1 MKKNIFNTIVPA
13 SFNGFRIDK
22 FLQSEVSEL
31 SRTRI
36 QGLILDGQ
44 VKLNNI
50 IIKNNSKKIKEK
62 DEIMV
67 SFPPAKETT
76 IKARSSKWNDRGYD
90 GRM

>member
-50 IIKNNSKKIKEK
+50 IIKNNSKK
-62 DEIMV
+62 
-67 SFPPAKETT
+67 
-76 IKARSSKWNDRGYD
+76 
-90 GRM
+90 